1 MDLNRDNISD
11 ATLTYKGSKK
21 YLENFI
27 YLLSC
32 RWFLSYKIEK
42 PSKLF
47 YSLILKNNIKYKV
60 PLFLQ
65 SLIYLIRFTINRIP
79 LKKKNDPRWL
89 REKNTLFIFSNFAH
103 LDKKSGDLGKYY
115 SKQWENLPEQLE
127 KKGYRI
133 NWLHIFL
140 KSSVIPNAKIGRNWI
155 DKFNLDSEKQGYH
168 AFLEQH
174 LDWKIFFKV
183 IYDWFRSN
191 LFYHFKLKNLPEKYS
206 EEEFDWVWPVLQKEW
221 TDSWIGKVAM
231 HNILLINLLD
241 KSLGKLPKQRVGLYL
256 QENQGW
262 ERIFLYF
269 WRKHGHGRIIG
280 VRHATLSFGIYAI
293 LMLLHLKLFQISL
306 FRMFRQLMVHLL
318 GSYY

>member
-1 MDLNRDNISD
+1 MKKIIFTDYKDNFDLKIYTLGGLRLEDLIDGKKSKIIRDKAKKNIADFLKKINSESNFNYIQKLLLYSNSILEQSHLKNNAWLNYIKITALDLNRDNISD

-79 LKKKNDPRWL
+79 LKKKNDPKWL

-174 LDWKIFFKV
+174 LDWKIFL
-183 IYDWFRSN
+183 R
-191 LFYHFKLKNLPEKYS
+191 LFM
-206 EEEFDWVWPVLQKEW
+206 
-221 TDSWIGKVAM
+221 IGLGQTYFI
-231 HNILLINLLD
+231 ILN
-241 KSLGKLPKQRVGLYL
+241 
-256 QENQGW
+256 
-262 ERIFLYF
+262 
-269 WRKHGHGRIIG
+269 
-280 VRHATLSFGIYAI
+280 
-293 LMLLHLKLFQISL
+293 
-306 FRMFRQLMVHLL
+306 
-318 GSYY
+318 